1 MNRRL
6 MLKHLAAAAALSVA
20 GPAALAQRRSPEL
33 FQVLP
38 NKIPSETAGKIEVI
52 EFFHYG
58 CPHCR
63 DFHPLMKH
71 WLKSLPE
78 DVSFRAVPAI
88 WGNEQ
93 LRGLARLYY
102 AAERTGTLDKLEEAI
117 FAAVQDQ
124 RRPIHTEAGV
134 RDWIGRFDVDAKAFM
149 DTYNSFA
156 LQAMVQRADQVARA
170 YRVQGVPTIAVGGR
184 YFTSASI
191 TGSHENTLKVV
202 DELIERVRA
211 EGSRS

>member
-6 MLKHLAAAAALSVA
+6 ILKQL
-20 GPAALAQRRSPEL
+20 GALALLSAATPVAFAQQGEL
-33 FQVLP
+33 YRTLP
-38 NKIPSETAGKIEVI
+38 SRIPSETPGKVEVI

-63 DFHPLMKH
+63 DFHPLIKD
-71 WLKSLPE
+71 WLKRLPE

-102 AAERTGTLDKLEEAI
+102 AAERTGTLDVIENGI
-117 FAAVQDQ
+117 FVAVQDE

-134 RDWIGRFDVDAKAFM
+134 KDWIAGFDVDAKAFM

-170 YRVQGVPTIAVGGR
+170 YRIQGVPTMAVGGR
-184 YFTSASI
+184 YFTAASI
-191 TGSHENTLKVV
+191 TGSHERTLAVV
-202 DELIERVRA
+202 DELIVRA
-211 EGSRS
+211 RAEI

>member
-6 MLKHLAAAAALSVA
+6 MLKGLAAVAALSATGPVA
-20 GPAALAQRRSPEL
+20 FAQQREL
-33 FQVLP
+33 YQTLP
-38 NKIPSETAGKIEVI
+38 NRVASETPGKVEVI

-63 DFHPLMKH
+63 DFHPLLKH
-71 WLKSLPE
+71 WLTSLPD
-78 DVSFRAVPAI
+78 DVAFRAVPAI

-102 AAERTGTLDKLEEAI
+102 AAERTGNLDKLEASI
-117 FAAVQDQ
+117 FAAVQDE

-134 RDWIGRFDVDAKAFM
+134 RDWIGRFDLDAKAFM

-156 LQAMVQRADQVARA
+156 MQALVQRADQVARA
-170 YRVQGVPTIAVGGR
+170 YRVQGVPTMAVGGR
-184 YFTSASI
+184 YYTSASI

-202 DELIERVRA
+202 DELIVKARA
-211 EGSRS
+211 ELE